1 MTSLLLAVPLSVMM
15 AASSPVPVILDTDLG
30 DDIDDTWA
38 LMMMLGCPQVDL
50 KLVVTASD
58 DTDAKTRL
66 VAKILERIDRT
77 DLPLGQGPKTG
88 DRQIHQS
95 KWLGDYSLD
104 NYPGTLHKDGVQTMI
119 DLIKG
124 SKTPITI
131 VVIGPQTNLQAALE
145 RDPSI
150 AENARVV
157 SMAGSVHV
165 GYNGKKGRDA
175 EWNVKRDVKAAQA
188 VFAAPWEIVMAPL
201 DSCGTLRI
209 KGARYNRVVNANTP
223 RTTTLIENYD
233 QWSNRKR
240 HPEDSSSVLF
250 DTLAVYL
257 AFDESLCKMETVNL
271 VIDDAGNTVPDEN
284 GRPVRCALDWNDR
297 DAFEE
302 LLVGSLLDEPDKGR
316 EGS

>member
-15 AASSPVPVILDTDLG
+15 AAGNPAPVILDTDLG

-38 LMMMLGCPQVDL
+38 LMMMIGCPQMDL

-66 VAKILERIDRT
+66 VAKILERIGRT

-88 DRQIHQS
+88 DREINQA
-95 KWLGDYSLD
+95 KWLGDYTLD
-104 NYPGTLHKDGVQTMI
+104 SYPGVLHKDGVQAMI
-119 DLIKG
+119 DVIKG
-124 SKTPITI
+124 SETPITI
-131 VVIGPQTNLQAALE
+131 VVIGPQTNLKAALE

-150 AENARVV
+150 AGNARVV
-157 SMAGSVHV
+157 SMAGSVHI
-165 GYNGKKGRDA
+165 GYNGKKGRSA

-188 VFAAPWEIVMAPL
+188 VFAAPWDIIMAPL
-201 DSCGTLRI
+201 DSCGTLRL
-209 KGARYNRVVNANTP
+209 KGDRYNRVVAAGTP

-233 QWSNRKR
+233 QWSNRKH

-250 DTLAVYL
+250 DTVAVYL

-271 VIDDAGNTVPDEN
+271 VIDDAGNTVPNEN
-284 GRPVRCALDWNDR
+284 GRPVRCALDWKDR
-297 DAFEE
+297 EAFEE
-302 LLVGSLLDEPDKGR
+302 LMVGLLVTEPNEGR